1 VKTPR
6 NLYPCAKKKRI
17 KKTNHI
23 HSKSNLHTFLYPF
36 TKWMWDN
43 YIHFIPF
50 GGFLSHGGTPVDH
63 PVVMRAALL
72 CFRLL
77 LVEKKAT
84 VASVCFLTSMYVNA
98 SHFAT
103 SWMNVFGSL
112 DDEQFQ
118 PPFSSHIMLPL
129 SCLPNCVWRSV
140 DSVPES
146 TIYRVGQVRFFWI
159 QH

>member
-1 VKTPR
+1 
-6 NLYPCAKKKRI
+6 
-17 KKTNHI
+17 
-23 HSKSNLHTFLYPF
+23 
-36 TKWMWDN
+36 MWDN

-103 SWMNVFGSL
+103 S
-112 DDEQFQ
+112 
-118 PPFSSHIMLPL
+118 
-129 SCLPNCVWRSV
+129 
-140 DSVPES
+140 
-146 TIYRVGQVRFFWI
+146 
-159 QH
+159 

>member
-1 VKTPR
+1 MGVPR
-6 NLYPCAKKKRI
+6 STIQSSWARRLVLKPMV
-17 KKTNHI
+17 T
-23 HSKSNLHTFLYPF
+23 
-36 TKWMWDN
+36 TKWDS
-43 YIHFIPF
+43 PF
-50 GGFLSHGGTPVDH
+50 QEIAIDIAIDIRSSPVFSYWIYPELQCFVSGFSWWRRRPW
-63 PVVMRAALL
+63 
-72 CFRLL
+72 
-77 LVEKKAT
+77 T
-84 VASVCFLTSMYVNA
+84 VATVCFLTSMYVNA

-146 TIYRVGQVRFFWI
+146 TIQGRSGAVLLNPTLTTI
-159 QH
+159 NHH